1 MKKTIVAATVALS
14 AAGFLGVWL
23 YEPGALGSETV
34 AVAAP
39 AQPGTSAPAGTP
51 GSTSDGGA
59 SEGSER
65 TVDGSVEENRYGTVQ
80 VQLVISAEDTISEV
94 RLLQRPTSGRGVNAI
109 PVLQEETLT
118 AQSASIDTVSGAT
131 STSESYIKSLQAALD
146 AR

>member
-23 YEPGALGSETV
+23 YEPDPLGSETV

-39 AQPGTSAPAGTP
+39 APPSR
-51 GSTSDGGA
+51 STSDGGA
-59 SEGSER
+59 SEGAER
-65 TVDGSVEENRYGTVQ
+65 TLDGSVESNRYGTVQ
-80 VQLVISAEDTISEV
+80 VRLVISAEDRIAEV
-94 RLLQRPTSGRGVNAI
+94 RLLQRPASGRGVAAI

-118 AQSASIDTVSGAT
+118 AQSADIDTVSGAT
-131 STSESYIKSLQAALD
+131 ATSESYVKSLQAALD

>member
-23 YEPGALGSETV
+23 YEPGPLKSETV

-39 AQPGTSAPAGTP
+39 AQPSTSASS

-59 SEGSER
+59 AEGSER
-65 TVDGSVEENRYGTVQ
+65 TVDGSVEGNRYSTVQ
-80 VQLVISAEDTISEV
+80 IQLVISAEDTISEV
-94 RLLQRPTSGRGVNAI
+94 RLLQQPTSGRGVNAI
-109 PVLQEETLT
+109 PVLQKETLT
-118 AQSASIDTVSGAT
+118 AQSANIDTVSGAT

>member
-23 YEPGALGSETV
+23 YEPGPLGSETV

-39 AQPGTSAPAGTP
+39 APSS
-51 GSTSDGGA
+51 STSDGGA

-65 TVDGSVEENRYGTVQ
+65 TIDGSVESNRYGTVQ
-80 VQLVISAEDTISEV
+80 VQLVISAEDRISEV
-94 RLLQRPTSGRGVNAI
+94 RLLKRPTSGRGVDAI
-109 PVLQEETLT
+109 PVLQQETLT
-118 AQSASIDTVSGAT
+118 AQSADIDTVSGAT
-131 STSESYIKSLQAALD
+131 STSESYVDSLQAALD

>member
-23 YEPGALGSETV
+23 YEPGPLGSETV

-39 AQPGTSAPAGTP
+39 APSS
-51 GSTSDGGA
+51 STSDGGA

-65 TVDGSVEENRYGTVQ
+65 TIDGSVESNRYGTVQ
-80 VQLVISAEDTISEV
+80 VQLVISAEDKISEV
-94 RLLQRPTSGRGVNAI
+94 RLLKRPTSGRGVDAI
-109 PVLQEETLT
+109 PVLRQETLT
-118 AQSASIDTVSGAT
+118 AQSADIDTVSGAT
-131 STSESYIKSLQAALD
+131 STSESYVDSLQAALD

>member
-23 YEPGALGSETV
+23 YEPTPLGSETV

-39 AQPGTSAPAGTP
+39 AQPTPSTSA

-65 TVDGSVEENRYGTVQ
+65 TVDGTVESNNYGTVQ

-94 RLLQRPTSGRGVNAI
+94 RLLQRPTSGRGVQAI

-118 AQSASIDTVSGAT
+118 AQSADIDTVSGAT
-131 STSESYIKSLQAALD
+131 STSESYVKSLQAALD

>member
-23 YEPGALGSETV
+23 YEPGPLGSETV

-39 AQPGTSAPAGTP
+39 APSS
-51 GSTSDGGA
+51 STSDGGA

-65 TVDGSVEENRYGTVQ
+65 TIDGSVESNRYGTVQ
-80 VQLVISAEDTISEV
+80 VQLVISAEDKISEV
-94 RLLQRPTSGRGVNAI
+94 RLLKRPTSGRGVDAI
-109 PVLQEETLT
+109 PVLQQETLT
-118 AQSASIDTVSGAT
+118 AQSADIDTVSGAT
-131 STSESYIKSLQAALD
+131 STSESYVDSLQAALD

>member
-14 AAGFLGVWL
+14 AAGFLGVWM
-23 YEPGALGSETV
+23 YEPGSLGSETV

-39 AQPGTSAPAGTP
+39 AQPSTSSST

-80 VQLVISAEDTISEV
+80 VQLVISTEDTISEV

-131 STSESYIKSLQAALD
+131 STSESYINSLQAALD

>member
-23 YEPGALGSETV
+23 YEPGPLGSEPV

-39 AQPGTSAPAGTP
+39 PTVS
-51 GSTSDGGA
+51 SSDGGA
-59 SEGSER
+59 SEGAER
-65 TVDGSVEENRYGTVQ
+65 TVDGSVESNRYGTVQ
-80 VQLVISAEDTISEV
+80 VRLVISAEDKIFEV
-94 RLLQRPTSGRGVNAI
+94 RLLRQPTSGRGVDAI

-118 AQSASIDTVSGAT
+118 AQSADIDTVSGAT
-131 STSESYIKSLQAALD
+131 STSESYIDSLQAALD